1 MGELEH
7 SINNHEFDQAYVY
20 LELGLEDITPRQTV
34 LAQNYPNPFNPET
47 WIPYQLSEP
56 GTVEIQIYDTRGKI
70 VRKLDLGM
78 KSTGIYFDQAY
89 AAYWDGTNTTGE
101 QVASGTYFY
110 TLKTSTFS
118 QTKKL
123 VINR

>member
-1 MGELEH
+1 M
-7 SINNHEFDQAYVY
+7 
-20 LELGLEDITPRQTV
+20 ELGLEDVMPLQTV

-47 WIPYQLSEP
+47 WIPYKLSES
-56 GTVEIQIYDTRGKI
+56 GTVEIQIYDARGKI

-78 KSTGIYFDQAY
+78 KPTGIYFDQAY
-89 AAYWDGTNTTGE
+89 AAYWDGTNTVGE

-110 TLKTSTFS
+110 TFTTGTFS

-123 VINR
+123 VIAR